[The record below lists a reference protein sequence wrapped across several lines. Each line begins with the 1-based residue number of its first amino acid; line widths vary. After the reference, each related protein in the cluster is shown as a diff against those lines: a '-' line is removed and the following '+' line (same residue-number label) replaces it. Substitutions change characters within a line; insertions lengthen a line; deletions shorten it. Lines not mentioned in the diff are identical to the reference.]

1 VNFLGKEMNIPKN
14 PQYFL
19 NINYDGDY
27 MTKIE
32 STSRIHK
39 TDTEV
44 SNIIT
49 RNIK

>member
-1 VNFLGKEMNIPKN
+1 MNIPKN

-19 NINYDGDY
+19 NINYGEDY